1 MNQTSTDLAILFA
14 DVSGSTRLYETLGD
28 AQARAIVERCLAV
41 VADVCKAHDGQVI
54 KTIGDEMMT
63 TFASAD
69 HAARAARDIQN
80 RIAAMRAST
89 GTAVSMH
96 VGFHFGPVIAN
107 DGDVHGDAVNVAARM
122 TDIAK
127 GGQIIT
133 TSQTVTL
140 LSIPLRAGTR
150 DLDLLTIKGKQKD
163 VGIFELLWQETADDL
178 TALSPRRVARPQ
190 RVRLMHGTRM
200 IELGETTA
208 IFALGRDATN
218 DVVIAD
224 RLASRMHARIE
235 RRRDNFILVDH
246 SSNGTYVRV
255 DSEPEIMLRREE
267 WRLRG
272 HGFCSFGHPHEQD
285 PTEVLEFQCF
295 E

>member
-178 TALSPRRVARPQ
+178 TALSPRRVVRPQ

-200 IELGETTA
+200 IELGDSTA

>member
-1 MNQTSTDLAILFA
+1 MTQTSTDLAILFA

-28 AQARAIVERCLAV
+28 AEARAIVERCLAV
-41 VADVCKAHDGQVI
+41 VAAACGEHGGQVI

-69 HAARAARDIQN
+69 LAARAARDIQN
-80 RIAAMRAST
+80 RIAVLRT
-89 GTAVSMH
+89 GPGTPVSMH

-107 DGDVHGDAVNVAARM
+107 EGDVHGDAVNVAARM
-122 TDIAK
+122 TELAK

-133 TSQTVTL
+133 TSQTVAL
-140 LSIPLRAGTR
+140 LSVPLRAGTR
-150 DLDLLTIKGKQKD
+150 DLDSLTIKGKQKD
-163 VGIFELLWQETADDL
+163 VGIYELLWQESAEEL
-178 TALSPRRVARPQ
+178 TTLTPRRLARPQ
-190 RVRLMHGTRM
+190 RVRLVHGTRM
-200 IELGETTA
+200 TELGEFTSV
-208 IFALGRDATN
+208 FALGRDAAN
-218 DVVIAD
+218 DLVIAD
-224 RLASRMHARIE
+224 RMASRMHAPIE

-255 DSEPEIMLRREE
+255 DFEPEIMLRREE

>member
-1 MNQTSTDLAILFA
+1 MKQDPDNLAILFA

-28 AQARAIVERCLAV
+28 AEARTIVERCLAIV
-41 VADVCKAHDGQVI
+41 SEVCSEQGGRVI

-63 TFASAD
+63 TFPSAD
-69 HAARAARDIQN
+69 HAARAAREIQL
-80 RIAAMRAST
+80 RIAGQRT
-89 GTAVSMH
+89 GAGTPVSMH
-96 VGFHFGPVIAN
+96 VGFHFGPVIAS
-107 DGDVHGDAVNVAARM
+107 DDDVHGDAVNVAARM

-133 TSQTVTL
+133 TSQTVAL

-150 DLDLLTIKGKQKD
+150 DLDSLTIKGKQKD
-163 VGIFELLWQETADDL
+163 VGIFELLWQESVDEL

-190 RVRLMHGTRM
+190 RVRLQHGTRL
-200 IELGETTA
+200 IELGESTA
-208 IFALGRDATN
+208 IFALGRDSTN
-218 DVVIAD
+218 DVVIHD
-224 RLASRMHARIE
+224 RMASRMHARIE

-255 DSEPEIMLRREE
+255 DDEPEMMLRREE

-272 HGFCSFGHPHEQD
+272 HGYCSFGHPYEQD
-285 PTEVLEFQCF
+285 RSEVLEFQCY

>member
-1 MNQTSTDLAILFA
+1 MSPTNANLAILFA

-28 AQARAIVERCLAV
+28 AEARAIVERCLAI
-41 VADVCKAHDGQVI
+41 VADVCKEQGGQVI

-63 TFASAD
+63 TYATAD
-69 HAARAARDIQN
+69 HAARAACDVQT
-80 RIAAMRAST
+80 RIAALRTES

-96 VGFHFGPVIAN
+96 LGFHYGPVIAN
-107 DGDVHGDAVNVAARM
+107 AGDVYGDAVNIAARM
-122 TDIAK
+122 TELAS

-133 TSQTVTL
+133 TAQTVAE
-140 LSIPLRAGTR
+140 LSVPLRAGTR
-150 DLDLLTIKGKQKD
+150 DLDSLTVKGKQKD
-163 VGIFELLWQETADDL
+163 VAIYELLWQETADEL

-190 RVRLMHGTRM
+190 RVRLVHGNRM
-200 IELGETTA
+200 IELGESTG
-208 IFALGRDATN
+208 IFALGRDAAN
-218 DVVIAD
+218 DLVIAD
-224 RLASRMHARIE
+224 RMASRMHARIE
-235 RRRDNFILVDH
+235 RRRDNFVLVDH

-255 DSEPEIMLRREE
+255 EGEAEMMLRREE

-272 HGFCSFGHPHEQD
+272 HGYCSFGHPHEQD

>member
-80 RIAAMRAST
+80 RIAAMRANT

-150 DLDLLTIKGKQKD
+150 DLDSLTIKGKQKD

>member
-1 MNQTSTDLAILFA
+1 MNQQSDQLAILFA

-28 AQARAIVERCLAV
+28 AEARAIVERCLEI
-41 VADVCKAHDGQVI
+41 VASACKEQGGRVI
-54 KTIGDEMMT
+54 KTIGDEIMT
-63 TFASAD
+63 TYESAD
-69 HAARAARDIQN
+69 HAARAARDVQT
-80 RIAAMRAST
+80 RVAALRTAR
-89 GTAVSMH
+89 GTTVSMH
-96 VGFHFGPVIAN
+96 LGFHFGPVIA
-107 DGDVHGDAVNVAARM
+107 DEGDVYGDAVNIAARM
-122 TDIAK
+122 TELAS

-133 TSQTVTL
+133 TAQTVAL

-150 DLDLLTIKGKQKD
+150 DLDSLTIKGKQKD
-163 VGIFELLWQETADDL
+163 VSIYELLWQETADEL

-190 RVRLMHGTRM
+190 RVRLVHGKRM
-200 IELGETTA
+200 IELGESTA
-208 IFALGRDATN
+208 MFALGRDSAN
-218 DVVIAD
+218 DLVIAD
-224 RLASRMHARIE
+224 RMASRMHARIE

-255 DSEPEIMLRREE
+255 EGESEIMLRREE

-272 HGFCSFGHPHEQD
+272 HGYCSFGHPHEQD

>member
-28 AQARAIVERCLAV
+28 AEARAIVERCLAV

-80 RIAAMRAST
+80 RIAAMRANT

-150 DLDLLTIKGKQKD
+150 DLDSLTIKGKQKD

>member
-28 AQARAIVERCLAV
+28 AEARAIVERCLAV

-89 GTAVSMH
+89 GTSVSMH

-150 DLDLLTIKGKQKD
+150 DLDSLTIKGKQKD

>member
-1 MNQTSTDLAILFA
+1 MNQTPVNLAILFA

-28 AQARAIVERCLAV
+28 AQARTIVERCLSV
-41 VADVCKAHDGQVI
+41 VADVCRDHEGQVI

-63 TFASAD
+63 TFVSAD
-69 HAARAARDIQN
+69 HAARAACDIQN
-80 RIAAMRAST
+80 RIAAMRT
-89 GTAVSMH
+89 GTGTSVSMH
-96 VGFHFGPVIAN
+96 VGFHFGPVIAH

-122 TDIAK
+122 TELAK

-178 TALSPRRVARPQ
+178 TALSPRRVVRPK

-200 IELGETTA
+200 IELGDSTA

>member
-1 MNQTSTDLAILFA
+1 MSQAPINLAILFA

-28 AQARAIVERCLAV
+28 AQARAIVERCLDV
-41 VADVCKAHDGQVI
+41 VAAVCKEQGGSVI

-63 TFASAD
+63 TYPHAD
-69 HAARAARDIQN
+69 NAARAARDIQLK
-80 RIAAMRAST
+80 IAEMATES
-89 GTAVSMH
+89 GNPVSMH

-107 DGDVHGDAVNVAARM
+107 DGDVYGDAVNVAARM
-122 TDIAK
+122 TEIAK
-127 GGQIIT
+127 AGQIIT
-133 TSQTVTL
+133 TSQTVSE

-150 DLDLLTIKGKQKD
+150 DLDWLTIKGKQKD
-163 VGIFELLWQETADDL
+163 VGIYELLWQESVDEL

-190 RVRLMHGTRM
+190 RVRLVHGARM
-200 IELGETTA
+200 IELGVSTSL
-208 IFALGRDATN
+208 FALGRDATN

-224 RLASRMHARIE
+224 RMASRMHARIE

-255 DSEPEIMLRREE
+255 DGEPEIMLRREE

-272 HGFCSFGHPHEQD
+272 HGYCSFGHPHDQD

>member
-28 AQARAIVERCLAV
+28 AEARAIVERCLAV

>member
-89 GTAVSMH
+89 GTSVSMH

-150 DLDLLTIKGKQKD
+150 DLDSLTIKGKQKD

>member
-1 MNQTSTDLAILFA
+1 MNQQSDHLAILFA

-28 AQARAIVERCLAV
+28 AEARTVVERCLEI
-41 VADVCKAHDGQVI
+41 VASVCKEQGGRVI

-63 TFASAD
+63 TYESAD
-69 HAARAARDIQN
+69 HAARAARDVQT
-80 RIAAMRAST
+80 RISALRTAR
-89 GTAVSMH
+89 GTTVSMH
-96 VGFHFGPVIAN
+96 LGFHFGPVIAN
-107 DGDVHGDAVNVAARM
+107 EGDVYGDAVNIAARM
-122 TDIAK
+122 TELAS

-133 TSQTVTL
+133 TAQTVAL
-140 LSIPLRAGTR
+140 LSVPLRAGTR
-150 DLDLLTIKGKQKD
+150 DLDSLTIKGKQKD
-163 VGIFELLWQETADDL
+163 VGIYELLWQETADEL

-190 RVRLMHGTRM
+190 RVRLVHGKRM
-200 IELGETTA
+200 IELGESTA
-208 IFALGRDATN
+208 MFALGRDSAN
-218 DVVIAD
+218 DLVIAD
-224 RLASRMHARIE
+224 RMASRMHARIE

-255 DSEPEIMLRREE
+255 EGEPEIMLRREE

-272 HGFCSFGHPHEQD
+272 HGYCSFGHPHEQD